1 MRASSGCTVEAMDAP
16 LLTAPPALRELA
28 IGDAPFAGTLR
39 AGDPPQLWTDAASF
53 AASAAWAAVAAD
65 HLLTAQDSARTDEG
79 TWVVL
84 PHCPVR
90 LTDVVERGGCR
101 SAGAITTVIVSAL
114 RGAAQADALDAED
127 GRWWVTAEGRPVLAL
142 TGTSSW
148 REETRALLERIAVDA
163 EEAQAELIHRV
174 LATIDDARLL
184 RREGEALEDEIF
196 REAAAA
202 PLDLATPAEPM
213 TPAADPLRRSAVARD
228 TRGVGLLADIVERV
242 VDGAIADRMRGAAAS
257 AGALIAR
264 IRFRRST
271 APTQARTVERPRT
284 GRRAIA
290 VAAAAAAAV
299 IIVGVLWPAEEGDPV
314 ETAPRS
320 SPAQASTQA
329 STPGAAQ
336 PAQAEASPAPT
347 PTGDPLHAGAALI
360 ALLAE
365 CDDDDCR
372 TSRWE
377 APASAQPIAAA
388 SEEYEIDLVDEYGGV
403 AALRVT
409 GQDRTQ
415 IVVIV
420 RQNDEWLVREVYD
433 LADQP

>member
-1 MRASSGCTVEAMDAP
+1 MDAS

-28 IGDAPFAGTLR
+28 TGDAPFAGTLR

-53 AASAAWAAVAAD
+53 AASAAWAAEAAD

-90 LTDVVERGGCR
+90 LTDLVERGGCR

-114 RGAAQADALDAED
+114 RGAAQADALDADD

-163 EEAQAELIHRV
+163 GEAQAELIHRV

-202 PLDLATPAEPM
+202 PLDLAPPAEPM
-213 TPAADPLRRSAVARD
+213 TPAADPLRRSPVARD
-228 TRGVGLLADIVERV
+228 TRGAGLLADIVERV

-257 AGALIAR
+257 AGAVIAR
-264 IRFRRST
+264 IRSRRSS

-284 GRRAIA
+284 RQRAVA
-290 VAAAAAAAV
+290 VAAAAAAGV
-299 IIVGVLWPAEEGDPV
+299 IVVGVLWPAEDGDPV
-314 ETAPRS
+314 EAAPRS
-320 SPAQASTQA
+320 SPAQAST
-329 STPGAAQ
+329 PGAPQ
-336 PAQAEASPAPT
+336 PVPAEASPAPT

-388 SEEYEIDLVDEYGGV
+388 SEEYEVDLVDEYGGV